1 MGLDVRLPVGL
12 LFTIIGAAL
21 AVYGLLSDPAIYQRS
36 LGVNVNL
43 IWGSVLLVFGAIM
56 LLLARRGAARPANAA
71 PSKVERHAPLA
82 H

>member
-1 MGLDVRLPVGL
+1 VGLDVRVPVGL

-21 AVYGLLSDPAIYQRS
+21 AGFGLLSDPAIYQRS

-56 LLLARRGAARPANAA
+56 LLLARGAARRADAA
-71 PSKVERHAPLA
+71 PSKADRHAPLA